1 MSKSNVCV
9 FGCEFLRLRLQ
20 GFCTGLKWGGFGEV
34 LQWGDCFF
42 EFSLPYIIYNV
53 YICADYVFVITN

>member
-20 GFCTGLKWGGFGEV
+20 GFCIGVKVVWFWGSIAVGR
-34 LQWGDCFF
+34 LFF